1 MKMKLPLPVAP
12 KKMQQ
17 RKTTSSKN
25 VAKINQQLNT
35 ASKQFHAALA
45 QENYTAA
52 YQFILP
58 AYKLVPEHAGILM
71 DLAYT
76 ELRLEQYTKAF
87 SHYKKAIQFSGKVV
101 DTNVYDGITEVCHFL
116 KEEEEKK

>member
-1 MKMKLPLPVAP
+1 MKMKLPLPIAP
-12 KKMQQ
+12 KKIQQ
-17 RKTTSSKN
+17 KKIVSPKN
-25 VAKINQQLNT
+25 VAKINQQLNA
-35 ASKQFHAALA
+35 ASKQFHVALA
-45 QENYTAA
+45 QENYAAA

-87 SHYKKAIQFSGKVV
+87 LHYKKAIQLSGKVV
-101 DTNVYDGITEVCHFL
+101 DTNVYDGMTEVCHFL
-116 KEEEEKK
+116 KQPEDL